1 MRKTLINC
9 LKFYPIIINLYIII
23 VMSLY
28 MFEIKLSAYEVFGQ
42 SFMFN
47 FLLLI
52 GSFVFSFCA
61 WHRILIYSMTLILL
75 LETMYSIGLRIANYS
90 YLCILI
96 VLFSI
101 ILSSILY
108 YKNGCYKK
116 KEISR
121 DIA

>member
-1 MRKTLINC
+1 
-9 LKFYPIIINLYIII
+9 
-23 VMSLY
+23 MSLY

-52 GSFVFSFCA
+52 GSFVFSFCT